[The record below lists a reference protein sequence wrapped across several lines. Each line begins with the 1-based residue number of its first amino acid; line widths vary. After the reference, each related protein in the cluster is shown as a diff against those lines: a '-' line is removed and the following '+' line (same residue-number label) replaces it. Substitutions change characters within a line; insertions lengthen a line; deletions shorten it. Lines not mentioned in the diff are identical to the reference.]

1 MRQGRFG
8 FLGIAFLHFDM
19 KKPPQGLLPLEVE
32 PLSILFITPFYHV
45 NTGTQENYGEVFLRD
60 FISLQES
67 YPQQ

>member
-8 FLGIAFLHFDM
+8 FLGIAHLHCGM
-19 KKPPQGLLPLEVE
+19 KKPPPGLLPLEVE
-32 PLSILFITPFYHV
+32 PLSILFMTPFYHV
-45 NTGTQENYGEVFLRD
+45 NTGIQENYSEVFLRD